1 MHKPYY
7 LLSIHAPAQKEF
19 PANGAPGGHAAGGWP
34 LPAACGK
41 TFASDLKH
49 WLSLVYPV
57 GASRT
62 RTEAPPYTVRAAA
75 PLRRFAVTPSAVPR
89 RPPLRRAVAGCTAGE
104 PRTVALCTGRRD
116 KRRRGTLCTTPEE
129 CAGVTGRRGV
139 ESTSLWRHVS
149 VTAAAR
155 STCDGQSSGAVE

>member
-75 PLRRFAVTPSAVPR
+75 PLRRFAVTPSAVPPSAASPR
-89 RPPLRRAVAGCTAGE
+89 RCRLHGRRATHS
-104 PRTVALCTGRRD
+104 RALHGYRD